1 VRAVESVL
9 QHIGLIIFYLVL
21 LILDVLI
28 FAGIPGSWIAFA
40 AIVIFGLATRF
51 SQVGWKMLVVM
62 AATGVV
68 GEVVESLLGIV
79 YVAHKGATKWGVL
92 GAFAGGLAGAILGTA
107 IVPLVGSI
115 VFGFIGAFV
124 GAVACEYFYYRSL
137 DRALRT
143 GFFAFMGKLLAMLVK
158 FALAL
163 AVLGLFIYR
172 TWL

>member
-1 VRAVESVL
+1 MESVL
-9 QHIGLIIFYLVL
+9 QHAGLIVLYLVL
-21 LILDVLI
+21 LILDLLI
-28 FAGIPGSWIAFA
+28 FAGLPGSWIAFA
-40 AIVIFGLATRF
+40 AMVVYGLATRF
-51 SQVGWKMLVVM
+51 SQIGWKMFLVM
-62 AATGVV
+62 AAMGVI
-68 GEVVESLLGIV
+68 GEIVESLLGIV

-92 GAFAGGLAGAILGTA
+92 GAFVGGLAGAILGTA

-115 VFGFIGAFV
+115 IFAFVGAFA

-143 GFFAFMGKLLAMLVK
+143 GFFTFVGKLLAMLVK

-172 TWL
+172 TWP